1 MVETLTQTM
10 KWTTFGRHRIL
21 HADYRKLEAD
31 KIAVAV
37 KENQTAIEELGR
49 QGHKDLLVLTDVT
62 DTEVDHV
69 VVTAFMKVASAM
81 RPFTRASA
89 VVGMGM
95 ARTVM
100 LKVVNSFSAVETH
113 PADSIDEAKK
123 WLVSQA
129 SS

>member
-1 MVETLTQTM
+1 MTDTLTQTM
-10 KWTTFGRHRIL
+10 TWTSFGGHQLL
-21 HADYRKLEAD
+21 HADYRALESD
-31 KIAVAV
+31 KIAIAI

-69 VVTAFMKVASAM
+69 VVTAFMQVASAM

-113 PADSIDEAKK
+113 PADSIDEAKR

-129 SS
+129 SN